1 MTDLYYTEAE
11 ISKLQINII
20 NKYFSKNQYINN
32 VKTSEDDIKSVCI
45 LNLLKEFEIIGYEE
59 SYKYK
64 VFLNISGNIFSGIEE
79 NELYNGNLVLN
90 AFYNSNNAGYLV
102 KKTYNKTIILPKIV
116 LSHIID
122 NELIIDNYKCGYNIA
137 NNFGS
142 LSAHIIKL
150 NEKILDLETKL
161 DDQISQTGYL
171 FKLLQTLK

>member
-20 NKYFSKNQYINN
+20 NKYFSKNQYIDN

-64 VFLNISGNIFSGIEE
+64 VFLNISGNIFGGIEE

-102 KKTYNKTIILPKIV
+102 KKPYNKTIILPKIV

-122 NELIIDNYKCGYNIA
+122 NELIIDYYKSGYNIA
-137 NNFGS
+137 NNFSS
-142 LSAHIIKL
+142 LSAYIIKL